1 MFRVKVHI
9 RRNETLH
16 FRYRYRNI
24 RLPCTAAPSI
34 PSDTYHHSYH
44 KQSIG
49 FRLHHPFCVPF
60 TFPFSF
66 PVVWA
71 LNFLDWFSNRSFVDK
86 IDNRGGLVFLTFFSL
101 LSFVDLLVVVRSA
114 PDIMMLLVLQKSVFI
129 ENEAAQQCVTMRKRF
144 RTIMATIWY
153 KSFGQNICSI
163 ENRNVWPHFKAPQLG
178 NVSFH
183 KPSSYIFLI
192 SSSYS
197 ISSTISRGKVF
208 RGDPKKSFFRYK

>member
-16 FRYRYRNI
+16 FRYRYRNT

-86 IDNRGGLVFLTFFSL
+86 IGNRGGLVFLTFFSL

-129 ENEAAQQCVTMRKRF
+129 ENEAAQQCVTMRKCF

-163 ENRNVWPHFKAPQLG
+163 ENRNVWPHFKAPKLEKW
-178 NVSFH
+178 VSTS
-183 KPSSYIFLI
+183 PCSYIFLI
-192 SSSYS
+192 SSSFS
-197 ISSTISRGKVF
+197 ISSTISGGKVF
-208 RGDPKKSFFRYK
+208 RGNPKKILFCYI